1 MRGIIKIADLKVRCT
16 IGVSSEEREKEQELS
31 IDLDLESNFSKCVT
45 TDAIEDAINY
55 DEVIQLVRQTAL
67 SKPFRLLETFAS
79 ELLHAL
85 FESFPVSW
93 AKITV
98 KKPALCAAI
107 ELERRR

>member
-16 IGVSSEEREKEQELS
+16 IGVFSEEREKEQELS
-31 IDLDLESNFSKCVT
+31 IDLALECDFSKCVT
-45 TDAIEDAINY
+45 TDAIEDTINY

-67 SKPFRLLETFAS
+67 SRPFHLLETFAS
-79 ELLHAL
+79 ESLHAL
-85 FESFPVSW
+85 FDSFTVSW

-98 KKPALCAAI
+98 KKPAFCTAI